1 MKVADLREFQHTV
14 TTADGLKLHVREYLS
29 EESAPL
35 RQLMFVH
42 GACEHGG
49 RYAEFAQAA
58 VTAGWRVLVPD
69 LRGHGLSEGFP
80 VDVRRFEEYADD
92 VKLLCRHFSLDPKRT
107 AVVSHSMGGLVV
119 AGLLESDRV
128 PFAVACLLSPY
139 LGLKIQVDRFTLLSG
154 RILSYVWPRFR
165 FKSRVKSSDLAADQ
179 GYLQERRKDTLIR
192 KAVTARWFFAVR
204 QMQRQVL
211 AEAKR
216 VMLPL
221 LVLQGEVDPVT
232 DPQAT
237 REWFAQVESDDR
249 TLEFLPDH
257 LHELLQE
264 KDKMETTEL
273 VLSWLNEH
281 IEL

>member
-1 MKVADLREFQHTV
+1 MREFQHAV
-14 TTADGLKLHVREYLS
+14 TTADGLKLHIREYVS
-29 EESAPL
+29 EKSAAT
-35 RQLMFVH
+35 RQLLFVH

-49 RYAEFAQAA
+49 RYREFAQAA
-58 VTAGWRVLVPD
+58 INVGWRVLIPD

-92 VKLLCRHFSLDPKRT
+92 IRLVCRHFALDPERT
-107 AVVSHSMGGLVV
+107 AVVSHSMGGLVT
-119 AGLLESDRV
+119 ARLLSSDRV

-139 LGLKIQVDRFTLLSG
+139 LGLKIQVDRFTLLAG
-154 RILSYVWPRFR
+154 KILSYVWPRFR

-179 GYLQERRKDTLIR
+179 GYLLERRGDNLIR

-204 QMQRQVL
+204 QMQRQVF
-211 AEAKR
+211 ADAQR
-216 VMLPL
+216 VTLPV
-221 LVLQGEVDPVT
+221 LVLQGEADPVT

-237 REWFAQVESDDR
+237 REWFDQIESNDR

-264 KDKMETTEL
+264 ADKLQTIEQ
-273 VLSWLNEH
+273 VLSWLDEH
-281 IEL
+281 IGS